1 MDSPHKHAT
10 DSPSKQ
16 LLLELGRLR
25 LDAEE
30 NFHARLERVTSERE
44 KAHKAALAA
53 AAIEHER
60 VRRSAEAAAE
70 RFQLELEKEKKRR
83 EDEERQELDKKRQEK
98 IERELA
104 ERRREIERA
113 KMTEEE
119 ERRVAEAR
127 KAQAE
132 AAVKLK
138 LARQREDAEVLRQRE
153 EAEQA
158 NKKAQDAAAAAERTA
173 VAQLPEKPIQASQPA
188 IPEPAPSIPSYIMS
202 SSPHINPDREVEHQQ
217 YRAIHQRLK
226 EMRRFMIAQGK
237 LDPNLKKKMGDMR
250 REIKKCVG
258 QLTEGKGANKGPVQT
273 PSPPPQK
280 YPKLT
285 APTDQPSYD
294 GSQIRRRDPHPHNL
308 DPTIPRLTTRHQL
321 LHPILQK
328 PHNRLR
334 PPNLPPQHLLQ
345 SHNLA
350 IHLRSLRLP
359 PRRRPH
365 RRRRRLRL
373 RRPGLPLAHHPL
385 PHRHPAGQIPR
396 RLPRPLRHPRPRNH
410 HSRQNPSGLVAGGNG
425 LGNGKQELRP
435 LHPPPTPLRPH
446 DRPRR
451 RFRRPR
457 VKGFLQIP
465 S

>member
-16 LLLELGRLR
+16 LLFELGRLR
-25 LDAEE
+25 LNAEE
-30 NFHARLERVTSERE
+30 NFHARLERETSERE

-70 RFQLELEKEKKRR
+70 RFQLELEKEKKRK
-83 EDEERQELDKKRQEK
+83 EDEERRELDKKRQEK
-98 IERELA
+98 VERELA

-138 LARQREDAEVLRQRE
+138 LARQREEAELLRQRE

-158 NKKAQDAAAAAERTA
+158 NRKAQDAAAAERTA
-173 VAQLPEKPIQASQPA
+173 VTQLPEKPMQASQPA
-188 IPEPAPSIPSYIMS
+188 IPEPAPSLPSPTLS
-202 SSPHINPDREVEHQQ
+202 SSPHFNPDREVEHQQ

-258 QLTEGKGANKGPVQT
+258 QLTEGKGANRGPVQT
-273 PSPPPQK
+273 RSPPPQ
-280 YPKLT
+280 
-285 APTDQPSYD
+285 
-294 GSQIRRRDPHPHNL
+294 
-308 DPTIPRLTTRHQL
+308 
-321 LHPILQK
+321 
-328 PHNRLR
+328 
-334 PPNLPPQHLLQ
+334 
-345 SHNLA
+345 
-350 IHLRSLRLP
+350 
-359 PRRRPH
+359 
-365 RRRRRLRL
+365 
-373 RRPGLPLAHHPL
+373 
-385 PHRHPAGQIPR
+385 
-396 RLPRPLRHPRPRNH
+396 
-410 HSRQNPSGLVAGGNG
+410 
-425 LGNGKQELRP
+425 
-435 LHPPPTPLRPH
+435 
-446 DRPRR
+446 
-451 RFRRPR
+451 
-457 VKGFLQIP
+457 
-465 S
+465 